1 MNKCKEY
8 EQNKRLFEISYEFLQ
23 EKVQQLQE
31 SIKAISHS
39 KYVEDD
45 YKFQIENQTKKIN
58 ELIKDN
64 DMKMVTIVKTQH
76 QLSVYKSEL
85 IESIE

>member
-45 YKFQIENQTKKIN
+45 YKF
-58 ELIKDN
+58 
-64 DMKMVTIVKTQH
+64 
-76 QLSVYKSEL
+76 
-85 IESIE
+85 